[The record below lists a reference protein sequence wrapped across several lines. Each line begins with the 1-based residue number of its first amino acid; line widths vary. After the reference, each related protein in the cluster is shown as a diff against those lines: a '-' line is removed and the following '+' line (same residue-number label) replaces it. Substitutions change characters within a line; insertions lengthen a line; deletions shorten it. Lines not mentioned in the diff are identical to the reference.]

1 MDQFIFQQDNL
12 KCTTVVKYLEVMSF
26 NSNNVSSE
34 QLGHLGLVAA
44 TIRELGI
51 IEKIDER
58 LELNERKGGIVSY
71 GRRVGA
77 MVLNG
82 LGFMNSRLSMSTH
95 FFQDKPVAQLLGDEV
110 NAEHLND
117 DCLGRCLDK
126 VAEYGVT
133 KLFSEIAFEI
143 AKEKNILGQRLHLDS
158 TSFVLHGR
166 YDDVDASET
175 VPTPAHGYS
184 KANRPDLKQ
193 VMLSLTQGGAAN
205 IPLWMEP
212 LDGNSSDKASFQETV
227 RKVQQFTKTLESAP
241 DDLCFVVDAAF
252 YAPEKLAELNDVHW
266 ITRVPAQLKEARELL
281 QTPAQ
286 NVTWYSFDDNYRGF
300 EQEVTI
306 HGIKQ
311 RWVLI
316 ESRQAYEREIK
327 TFHRRMIKKSDEL
340 AKKLW
345 HLGNQTFKCEKD
357 AEQALKPIMKSL
369 KYHNVHHEI
378 IPLEKHV
385 GKGRPKA
392 DAPKQVVGFKVETTL
407 SSCLEKIK
415 LEKRS
420 IGRFILATN
429 QLDEAT
435 LKTPDILVQYKEQSC
450 VESGFKFIKN
460 NTFELD
466 SFYLKKPERIGALMM
481 IMTLC
486 LMVYNFAQYHMR
498 QCMEEHDEV
507 LPNQVGKP
515 VKNPTIKWIAELMNI
530 IAVVTIVNDNT
541 RQRIVTNVKKVH
553 QRIIAYFG
561 PHALE
566 IYGLPMDLERVD
578 INYSNYKN
586 LLHWCEK

>member
-1 MDQFIFQQDNL
+1 MCRCGWF
-12 KCTTVVKYLEVMSF
+12 
-26 NSNNVSSE
+26 
-34 QLGHLGLVAA
+34 
-44 TIRELGI
+44 
-51 IEKIDER
+51 
-58 LELNERKGGIVSY
+58 
-71 GRRVGA
+71 GA
-77 MVLNG
+77 
-82 LGFMNSRLSMSTH
+82 
-95 FFQDKPVAQLLGDEV
+95 
-110 NAEHLND
+110 
-117 DCLGRCLDK
+117 
-126 VAEYGVT
+126 
-133 KLFSEIAFEI
+133 
-143 AKEKNILGQRLHLDS
+143 
-158 TSFVLHGR
+158 
-166 YDDVDASET
+166 
-175 VPTPAHGYS
+175 
-184 KANRPDLKQ
+184 
-193 VMLSLTQGGAAN
+193 
-205 IPLWMEP
+205 
-212 LDGNSSDKASFQETV
+212 
-227 RKVQQFTKTLESAP
+227 
-241 DDLCFVVDAAF
+241 
-252 YAPEKLAELNDVHW
+252 YAD
-266 ITRVPAQLKEARELL
+266 
-281 QTPAQ
+281 
-286 NVTWYSFDDNYRGF
+286 NVTWHSFDDNYRGF

-345 HLGNQTFKCEKD
+345 HLGNQVFKCEKD
-357 AEQALKPIMKSL
+357 AEQALKPILKSL
-369 KYHNVHHEI
+369 KYHSIHHEI
-378 IPLEKHV
+378 IPVEKHV

-392 DAPKQVVGFKVETTL
+392 GTPKQIVGFQIEATY
-407 SSCLEKIK
+407 SSCLEKIHS
-415 LEKRS
+415 EKQS

-429 QLDEAT
+429 QLDET
-435 LKTPDILVQYKEQSC
+435 ILNTPDILVQYKEQSC

-498 QCMEEHDEV
+498 QCMEEHGEV

-515 VKNPTIKWIAELMNI
+515 VKNPTIKWIAELMNM

-566 IYGLPMDLERVD
+566 IYGLPTDLERVD

-586 LLHWCEK
+586 LLHWCER